1 MLIKIIKK
9 IFTVFINL
17 LNTSSIGR
25 RVKEIIFR
33 SAFNNT
39 IKICHKE
46 VSLIFSVPNNW
57 ALSRAT
63 TFSSKEPDTLNWID
77 SFDPDVVF
85 WDVGANIGLYSIYT
99 ALKKNNSTVISFEP
113 SVLNLELLA
122 RNIFLNKLQNK
133 IAIFPTPLNNKNEI
147 NNFYMTSLQWG
158 AAESTF
164 GEKKGH
170 DGLRLDAKFSY
181 KTPSFNADSLVKY
194 LNLPKPNALKID
206 VDGIEHLI
214 LEGAEKMLEY
224 PKLKTI
230 LIEVNE
236 NYSFQKNKIE
246 KILNNKNWKLTNK
259 YSVYLNKNSTKLEK
273 TYNQIWIKN

>member
-1 MLIKIIKK
+1 MQQSQ
-9 IFTVFINL
+9 L
-17 LNTSSIGR
+17 L
-25 RVKEIIFR
+25 V
-33 SAFNNT
+33 
-39 IKICHKE
+39 
-46 VSLIFSVPNNW
+46 
-57 ALSRAT
+57 
-63 TFSSKEPDTLNWID
+63 
-77 SFDPDVVF
+77 
-85 WDVGANIGLYSIYT
+85 
-99 ALKKNNSTVISFEP
+99 
-113 SVLNLELLA
+113 
-122 RNIFLNKLQNK
+122 
-133 IAIFPTPLNNKNEI
+133 
-147 NNFYMTSLQWG
+147 
-158 AAESTF
+158 
-164 GEKKGH
+164 KKGH

-224 PKLKTI
+224 PELKTI

>member
-99 ALKKNNSTVISFEP
+99 ALKKKNSTVISFEP
-113 SVLNLELLA
+113 SVFNLELLA
-122 RNIFLNKLQNK
+122 RNIF
-133 IAIFPTPLNNKNEI
+133 
-147 NNFYMTSLQWG
+147 
-158 AAESTF
+158 
-164 GEKKGH
+164 
-170 DGLRLDAKFSY
+170 
-181 KTPSFNADSLVKY
+181 
-194 LNLPKPNALKID
+194 
-206 VDGIEHLI
+206 
-214 LEGAEKMLEY
+214 
-224 PKLKTI
+224 
-230 LIEVNE
+230 
-236 NYSFQKNKIE
+236 
-246 KILNNKNWKLTNK
+246 
-259 YSVYLNKNSTKLEK
+259 
-273 TYNQIWIKN
+273 